1 MKMYS
6 SILMLALGLLVFSA
20 CDKDD
25 DATPDTTNTI
35 VDVAVADP
43 QFSTLVSALQ
53 RTNLV
58 STLQSNGPFTVF
70 APTNAAFVQLGVDLS
85 TISDG
90 DLTDIL
96 LYHVLGGQINSTDLA
111 EGQTYATTASTAG
124 PNANHLSI
132 LIERTPS
139 GVALNGDA
147 MVLSADVEADNG
159 VIHVI
164 DKVLTPLDIVGHAS
178 ANSNFTSLVSALST
192 APGELVSV
200 LSGTGPFTVFA
211 PLNSAFEAI
220 AGTVAGLTPE
230 QLATVLTY
238 HVIGGSNVRSTDL
251 TDNMVVETVNGQTFT
266 INLGN
271 GARITDQTGQTSEII
286 LTDVQATNGIIHV
299 LEKVIIPAL

>member
-1 MKMYS
+1 MYS
-6 SILMLALGLLVFSA
+6 SILLLALGLLFFSA
-20 CDKDD
+20 CEKDD

-35 VDVAVADP
+35 VDVALADP
-43 QFSTLVSALQ
+43 QFSTLVTALE
-53 RTNLV
+53 RTDLV
-58 STLQSNGPFTVF
+58 STLESNGPFTVF

-85 TISDG
+85 TISDA
-90 DLTDIL
+90 DLKDIL
-96 LYHVLGGQINSTDLA
+96 LYHVLAGEVKSTDLA
-111 EGQTYATTASTAG
+111 EGQTYTTTGSTAA
-124 PNANHLSI
+124 PNAHQLSL
-132 LIERTPS
+132 LIERSPS
-139 GVALNGDA
+139 GVTLNGNT
-147 MVLSADVEADNG
+147 MVISADVEADNG

-164 DKVLTPLDIVGHAS
+164 GKVLTPLDIVGHAT
-178 ANSNFTSLVSALST
+178 ANRNFTSLVTALSS

-238 HVIGGSNVRSTDL
+238 HVIGGSNVRSTNL
-251 TDNMVVETVNGQTFT
+251 TDNMAVEAVNGQTFM

-271 GARITDQTGQTSEII
+271 GVRITDQSGQTSQII

-299 LEKVIIPAL
+299 LDKVLIPAL

>member
-25 DATPDTTNTI
+25 EATPDTTNTI

-58 STLQSNGPFTVF
+58 PTLQSNGPFTVF

-96 LYHVLGGQINSTDLA
+96 LYHVLGGQVNSTDLA

-124 PNANHLSI
+124 PNANQLSI

-139 GVALNGDA
+139 GVTLNGDA

-164 DKVLTPLDIVGHAS
+164 DKVLAPLDIVGHAA
-178 ANSNFTSLVSALST
+178 ANSNFTSLVSALSN
-192 APGELVSV
+192 APGDLVNV

-211 PLNSAFEAI
+211 PLNTAFEAI

-238 HVIGGSNVRSTDL
+238 HVVVGSNVRSTDL
-251 TDNMVVETVNGQTFT
+251 TDNMVVEAVNGQTFT

-271 GARITDQTGQTSEII
+271 GATITDQTGQTSEII
-286 LTDVQATNGIIHV
+286 LTDVQATNGVIHV

>member
-6 SILMLALGLLVFSA
+6 SILMLALSLLFFSA

-25 DATPDTTNTI
+25 EATPDTTNTI
-35 VDVAVADP
+35 IDVALADP
-43 QFSTLVSALQ
+43 QFSTLVSALE

-58 STLQSNGPFTVF
+58 STLQNNGPFTVF

-85 TISDG
+85 TISDRE
-90 DLTDIL
+90 LTDIL

-111 EGQTYATTASTAG
+111 EGQTYATTASSTG
-124 PNANHLSI
+124 PNANQLSI

-139 GVALNGDA
+139 GVTLNGDA

-164 DKVLTPLDIVGHAS
+164 DKVLTPLDIIGHTS
-178 ANSNFTSLVSALST
+178 ANSNFTSLVSALSN
-192 APGELVSV
+192 APGELVNV
-200 LSGTGPFTVFA
+200 LSGTGPFTLFA
-211 PLNSAFEAI
+211 PLHSAFEAI

-238 HVIGGSNVRSTDL
+238 HVIGGSNVRSTDF
-251 TDNMVVETVNGQTFT
+251 TDNMVVEAVNGQAFT
-266 INLGN
+266 ISLGN
-271 GARITDQTGQTSEII
+271 GARITDQMGQTSEII
-286 LTDVQATNGIIHV
+286 LTDVQATNGVIHV
-299 LEKVIIPAL
+299 LEKVLIPAL